1 VEILTGKCPG
11 GSIEAHLGLI
21 RPIAQGLKR
30 RLPDMIQLSDLES
43 AGREGLAAALRSF
56 DGSRG
61 GLDAWLRFKIRAAMI
76 DSVKGKGYREAC
88 HGQLDAAAR
97 DASATPEESAMDE
110 QGSRRMRA
118 ALDGLTPKQRD
129 VLTLRYSENLSER
142 ETAAQSGISVEA
154 VKRRRRR
161 AVKELRAALGS
172 ERLSARAIAMA
183 LG

>member
-1 VEILTGKCPG
+1 
-11 GSIEAHLGLI
+11 
-21 RPIAQGLKR
+21 
-30 RLPDMIQLSDLES
+30 
-43 AGREGLAAALRSF
+43 
-56 DGSRG
+56 
-61 GLDAWLRFKIRAAMI
+61 
-76 DSVKGKGYREAC
+76 
-88 HGQLDAAAR
+88 
-97 DASATPEESAMDE
+97 MDE